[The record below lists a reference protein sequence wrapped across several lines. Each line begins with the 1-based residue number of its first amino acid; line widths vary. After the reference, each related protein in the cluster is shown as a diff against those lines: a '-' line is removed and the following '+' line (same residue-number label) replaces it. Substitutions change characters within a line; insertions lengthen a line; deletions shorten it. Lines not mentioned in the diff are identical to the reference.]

1 MTLQDTISVNDNY
14 SDVHINP
21 HYTIKNEVS
30 RQTSNKKYSCQ
41 SYDIII
47 TGIALDFYCKSK
59 EVAMTASNYPFGSK
73 NEFMIRK
80 SILPNQITSI
90 VENAINFYECILS
103 NDNKKKEK
111 WYYHPI
117 LIWIKNRLIAIFDNI
132 LSSLTIVIILYYAP
146 SLLDWVIS
154 ICQSLLQ
161 LVNNS
166 K

>member
-1 MTLQDTISVNDNY
+1 MTPPSTVSVNDNH

-30 RQTSNKKYSCQ
+30 RQTSNKKYPCQ

-73 NEFMIRK
+73 NEFMTRK

-90 VENAINFYECILS
+90 VENAINFYEYVSS
-103 NDNKKKEK
+103 NDNKNKEK
-111 WYYHPI
+111 FSW
-117 LIWIKNRLIAIFDNI
+117 LVCGKNRVIAIFDNI
-132 LSSLTIVIILYYAP
+132 LSSVTIVVILYYTP
-146 SLLDWVIS
+146 SFLEGVIS
-154 ICQSLLQ
+154 ICQSLLH
-161 LVNNS
+161 LIKS
-166 K
+166 GK